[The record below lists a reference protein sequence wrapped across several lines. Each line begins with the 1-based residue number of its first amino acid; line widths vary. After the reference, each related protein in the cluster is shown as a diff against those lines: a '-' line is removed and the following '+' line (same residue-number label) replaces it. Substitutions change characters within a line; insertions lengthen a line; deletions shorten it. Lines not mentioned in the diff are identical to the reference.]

1 MTSQSNPKLDPVP
14 ATREDCPSWERRSA
28 PRFRLRDVR
37 GRVTWRGAAGEL
49 ACEVRVLNISGGG
62 AAVLAEDA
70 PRVGQSLRL
79 SLHCESARMEP
90 VEAQLLHISLD
101 AFGKQVLHLRFARYV
116 VLDALLE
123 AHRERRLWER
133 YPARESRASLTWFE
147 GGDEKTVPGDL
158 LNISGGGAA
167 FISEVLPPPG
177 VPIWLGLEAGARQ
190 VDRIDPVESRLVA
203 TSDDPS
209 GMQIAHLQFVDP
221 CPMDFFELAV
231 NGLG

>member
-14 ATREDCPSWERRSA
+14 ATREDGPSRERRSA

-37 GRVTWRGAAGEL
+37 GRVTWWGAAGEL

-70 PRVGQSLRL
+70 PHVGKSLRL
-79 SLHCESARMEP
+79 SLHGESARFEP

-101 AFGKQVLHLRFARYV
+101 ASGKQVLHLRFARYV
-116 VLDALLE
+116 ALDALLE

-133 YPARESRASLTWFE
+133 YPARESRASLTWLE
-147 GGDEKTVPGDL
+147 GADERTVHGDL
-158 LNISGGGAA
+158 LNISGGGVA
-167 FISEVLPPPG
+167 SVSDVLPPPG
-177 VPIWLGLEAGARQ
+177 VPIWLRLEAGARQ
-190 VDRIDPVESRLVA
+190 LDPIDPVASKLVA

-209 GMQIAHLQFVDP
+209 GLKIAHLQFVEP
-221 CPMDFFELAV
+221 CPMDLFNLAV
-231 NGLG
+231 